1 MTGWQFW
8 IDRGGT
14 FTDVIGLAPSGE
26 LHIRKVLS
34 VQPGGRDAAD
44 PGIRAAREIL
54 GVAAEVG
61 ALGTAVSGVAAS
73 GTASQ
78 VTASG
83 AVASGTAARGAAS
96 GVAAPGMTASDVAAL
111 GTEASRVAASETA
124 ASGVRLER
132 GVDSPVRVDQAGR
145 ADPAGRVDTVK
156 VGTTVATNALLERK
170 GEPVLLVTTVGFA
183 DGLRIGYQSRP
194 DLFARHIVLPDRL
207 YSMVIE
213 ALERVDSVGTV
224 LTPLDTERLRADLE
238 RARLAG
244 LRSVAIIFL
253 HGWRHQQHERT
264 AAAIAREL
272 GFDEVSVSHELSPLV
287 RYVARGDTTVLNAYL
302 APPLRRYVSGLQR
315 ELHNLD
321 PRGRLELMQSNGGL
335 AAVESFHAVSSV
347 LSGPA
352 GGLIGMGWIGRRLG
366 VSRLIGFDM
375 GGTSTDVSLID
386 GELPRRFE
394 HVIAGVR
401 LQQPMLDVHTIA
413 AGGGSIVSFSD
424 GRFAVGPASAGS
436 DPGPTCYGRGGPL
449 TLTDVQVL
457 LGRLRPDT
465 LPAVFG
471 RDGTARI
478 DADAVASE
486 FAALVVRVRE
496 MTGREPTPEALAAS
510 FLEVGVEAMA
520 NAIRQ
525 VSTRQGLDADDFTL
539 FCFGGAAGQHA
550 CSVARAAGMR
560 RILVHPLASVLSA
573 FGIGVADRLAVRRA
587 SLQLQLTED
596 ALVSAQARLAELE
609 TQARRELAAF
619 GEGARHGSGAA
630 GSAGANAGAVRIA
643 GANAGVGAVGSAGAM
658 YGVGENVDAVRVE
671 HSLELRAGDSETSLS
686 VPVAELADVLSAFSA
701 AHLRRFGFAAKGLRI
716 VIDAVRVEARMSS
729 IDAGS
734 LRLPEARAQGE
745 LPATARAWFGSWQE
759 VPLLSSASLTEVV
772 RGPALIVEPNSTLVL
787 EPGWQARR
795 LAGGELMLEV
805 DGSTNARASAR
816 AGLAAADLTARSG
829 HAGSAT
835 PGDASPDD
843 ATLPA
848 RIEIFNNLFMHIAE
862 QMGEVLKSTAQSVN
876 IKERLDYSCALF
888 DADGGLVANAPHMPV
903 HLGSMGASVRAV
915 IDARRGQMRPGDSWL
930 INSPYHGGTHLPD
943 MTVVAPVFLDTS
955 GTDAAPD
962 FFVASRAHH
971 ADIGGSTPGSMP
983 PFSRTI
989 EEEGALFELFQLVT
1003 ANEFHEREL
1012 REALAAGRYPA
1023 RNPDQNVA
1031 DLRAQLA
1038 ANARGIAEIE
1048 RAVQRHGLGT
1058 VRAYM
1063 RHVQNNAAACM
1074 REAIE
1079 KLRPGSFRYEMDS
1092 GQAIVVRIDIDPHTR
1107 RVHVDFTGTSP
1118 QDPHNFNAP
1127 RAVCMAAVLYVFRTL
1142 IDRPI
1147 PLNEGC
1153 LEPLEIT
1160 IPSGSMLDPAPPAA
1174 VAAGNVETSQCI
1186 VDALYGA
1193 LGMLAASQGTMNNL
1207 TFGDQ
1212 RLQYYETIAGGAGA
1226 GPGFEGCDAVQT
1238 HMTNSRLT
1246 DPEILEARFPVLLR
1260 EFSIR
1265 RGSGGA
1271 GRYAGGNGSVRRI
1284 EFRAPLSGALLA
1296 NHRRIAPF
1304 GLDGGGPGEV
1314 GKGRL
1319 LRAAG
1324 GTEDIGGTASFTVEA
1339 GDVLT
1344 ILTPGGGGFGDGD
1357 AQGRD
1362 SGTARVSIVAAA
1374 GAPREGGSDDPDA
1387 PGGRLT

>member
-1 MTGWQFW
+1 MQTRTVRRSNSYFRLLKVLERDNVTGWQFW

-34 VQPGGRDAAD
+34 VQPGAADGGD
-44 PGIRAAREIL
+44 PGIRAAQEIL
-54 GVAAEVG
+54 EGAGRGTQEGHGASAGVVDRGNRIGATDEVAATGSALAEGRVGVRGNVVG
-61 ALGTAVSGVAAS
+61 A
-73 GTASQ
+73 
-78 VTASG
+78 
-83 AVASGTAARGAAS
+83 
-96 GVAAPGMTASDVAAL
+96 
-111 GTEASRVAASETA
+111 SRIDA
-124 ASGVRLER
+124 
-132 GVDSPVRVDQAGR
+132 
-145 ADPAGRVDTVK
+145 VK

-207 YSMVIE
+207 YPRVIE
-213 ALERVDSVGTV
+213 ANERVDSEGTV
-224 LTPLDTERLRADLE
+224 LTPLDTEHLRNDLE
-238 RARLAG
+238 RARQEG

-253 HGWRHQQHERT
+253 HGWRHQQHERV
-264 AAAIAREL
+264 AADIAREI
-272 GFDEVSVSHELSPLV
+272 GFEEVSVSHELSPLV

-302 APPLRRYVSGLQR
+302 APPLKRYVGGLQR
-315 ELHNLD
+315 ELRNLD

-352 GGLIGMGWIGRRLG
+352 GGLIGMGWVGRRLG
-366 VSRLIGFDM
+366 ITRLIGFDM

-436 DPGPTCYGRGGPL
+436 DPGPACYGRGGPL

-471 RDGTARI
+471 RDGKARI
-478 DADAVASE
+478 DVGAVASE
-486 FAALVVRVRE
+486 FSALANRVRE
-496 MTGREPTPEALAAS
+496 ATGREATPEALAAS

-573 FGIGVADRLAVRRA
+573 FGIGVADRLAVKRA
-587 SLQLQLTED
+587 SLQLPLTEG
-596 ALVSAQARLAELE
+596 ALEAARARLGELEVQARAELE
-609 TQARRELAAF
+609 AF
-619 GEGARHGSGAA
+619 RADAPGRGTSNEGASSRSVSPASAA
-630 GSAGANAGAVRIA
+630 PEGLSDDVAG
-643 GANAGVGAVGSAGAM
+643 
-658 YGVGENVDAVRVE
+658 VRVE

-686 VPVAELADVLSAFSA
+686 VPVAALEGVLAAFAA

-716 VIDAVRVEARMSS
+716 MIDAVRVEARMSS
-729 IDAGS
+729 IDASS
-734 LRLPEARAQGE
+734 LRMPDALVESVLPT
-745 LPATARAWFGSWQE
+745 TARAWFGSWQE
-759 VPLLSSASLTEVV
+759 VPLLPSSALAGVV

-787 EPGWQARR
+787 EPGWKVRR
-795 LAGGELMLEV
+795 LPGGELMLEV
-805 DGSTNARASAR
+805 EKDAVKATSDE
-816 AGLAAADLTARSG
+816 AA
-829 HAGSAT
+829 
-835 PGDASPDD
+835 
-843 ATLPA
+843 LPA

-888 DADGGLVANAPHMPV
+888 DAEGGLVANAPHMPV

-915 IDARRGQMRPGDSWL
+915 IDARRGQMQPGDSWL

-943 MTVVAPVFLDTS
+943 MTVVAPVFLDREGGAVTS
-955 GTDAAPD
+955 SRLGARGNAGPQSDTDPFGDARRPD

-971 ADIGGSTPGSMP
+971 ADIGGTTPGSMP

-1003 ANEFHEREL
+1003 ANEFNEREL
-1012 REALAAGRYPA
+1012 RDRLAAGRYPA

-1048 RAVQRHGLGT
+1048 RAVQRHGLDT
-1058 VRAYM
+1058 VCAYM
-1063 RHVQNNAAACM
+1063 RHVQDNAAACM

-1092 GQAIVVRIDIDPHTR
+1092 GQAIVVRIDIDQATK
-1107 RVHVDFTGTSP
+1107 RVHVDFRGTSS

-1160 IPSGSMLDPAPPAA
+1160 IPRGSMLDPVPPAA

-1207 TFGDQ
+1207 TFGDE

-1226 GPGFEGCDAVQT
+1226 GPGFDGCDAVQT

-1265 RGSGGA
+1265 RGSGGK
-1271 GRYAGGNGSVRRI
+1271 GRYVGGNGSVRRI

-1304 GLDGGGPGEV
+1304 GVDGGAPGVV
-1314 GKGRL
+1314 GGGRL
-1319 LRAAG
+1319 LRAG
-1324 GTEDIGGTASFTVEA
+1324 GGMEEIGATASFKVEV

-1344 ILTPGGGGFGDGD
+1344 ILTPGGGGFGAAGD
-1357 AQGRD
+1357 AAGGGFD
-1362 SGTARVSIVAAA
+1362 AA
-1374 GAPREGGSDDPDA
+1374 GGSVRSDGGGGGGFNPAGGGGVADGGGGASGGSGA
-1387 PGGRLT
+1387 SGGDRRAGRRGST

>member
-1 MTGWQFW
+1 MQTRVARRSNSYFRLRKAIEREIVTGWQFW

-34 VQPGGRDAAD
+34 VQPGALDGAD

-54 GVAAEVG
+54 GAAEG
-61 ALGTAVSGVAAS
+61 
-73 GTASQ
+73 
-78 VTASG
+78 
-83 AVASGTAARGAAS
+83 GAA
-96 GVAAPGMTASDVAAL
+96 P
-111 GTEASRVAASETA
+111 
-124 ASGVRLER
+124 
-132 GVDSPVRVDQAGR
+132 Q
-145 ADPAGRVDTVK
+145 GRVDAVK

-170 GEPVLLVTTVGFA
+170 GEPVVLVTTVGFA

-207 YSMVIE
+207 YPMVIE
-213 ALERVDSVGTV
+213 ADERIDAAGTV
-224 LTPLDTERLRADLE
+224 LTPLDGARLRADLQ

-335 AAVESFHAVSSV
+335 AAVGSFHAVSSV

-471 RDGTARI
+471 RDGKARI
-478 DADAVASE
+478 DTGAVASG

-596 ALVSAQARLAELE
+596 ALVSARARLAELE
-609 TQARRELAAF
+609 TQARGELAAF
-619 GEGARHGSGAA
+619 GEG
-630 GSAGANAGAVRIA
+630 
-643 GANAGVGAVGSAGAM
+643 VGDNVG
-658 YGVGENVDAVRVE
+658 AVRVE
-671 HSLELRAGDSETSLS
+671 YSLELRAGDSETSLS
-686 VPVAELADVLSAFSA
+686 VPVAGLADVLSAFSA

-734 LRLPEARAQGE
+734 LRLPEARALGE
-745 LPATARAWFGSWQE
+745 LPATVRAWFGSWQE

-795 LAGGELMLEV
+795 LAGGELMLEA
-805 DGSTNARASAR
+805 DGSVE
-816 AGLAAADLTARSG
+816 ADGVT
-829 HAGSAT
+829 
-835 PGDASPDD
+835 PDD

-915 IDARRGQMRPGDSWL
+915 IDARRGQMRAGDSWL

-943 MTVVAPVFLDTS
+943 MTVVAPVFLDAS
-955 GTDAAPD
+955 GTAAAPD

-971 ADIGGSTPGSMP
+971 ADIGGTTPGSMP

-1012 REALAAGRYPA
+1012 RETLAAGRYPA

-1058 VRAYM
+1058 MRAYM
-1063 RHVQNNAAACM
+1063 RHVQDNAAACM

-1092 GQAIVVRIDIDPHTR
+1092 GQAIVVRIDIDPHTK

-1160 IPSGSMLDPAPPAA
+1160 IPRGSMLDPAPPAA

-1207 TFGDQ
+1207 TFGDE

-1304 GLDGGGPGEV
+1304 GLDGGAPGEV

-1324 GTEDIGGTASFTVEA
+1324 GTEDIGATASFKVEA

-1344 ILTPGGGGFGDGD
+1344 ILTPGGGGFGGADTQGGD
-1357 AQGRD
+1357 SSA
-1362 SGTARVSIVAAA
+1362 ARVSVVAAA
-1374 GAPREGGSDDPDA
+1374 GAA
-1387 PGGRLT
+1387 GGRLR